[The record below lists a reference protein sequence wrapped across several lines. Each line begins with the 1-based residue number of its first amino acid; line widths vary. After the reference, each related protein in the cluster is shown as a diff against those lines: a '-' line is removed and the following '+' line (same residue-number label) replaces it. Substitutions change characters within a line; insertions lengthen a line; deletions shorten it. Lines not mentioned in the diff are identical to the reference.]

1 MKQTGFVM
9 KAALFAFVVASL
21 LPGAGTRDAAAADAI
36 KIGHICSVTGWAG
49 MLGTAQKEAMLA
61 VVEDINKKGGILGRQ
76 VEAFIEDDQSSPT
89 TAAIAATK
97 LIKDAKVCLIIG
109 TTISDSAMAVS
120 PIAEREATPFL
131 LITPVVLPWE
141 RLKWTFA
148 VGPGDAKMAVHVLEL
163 AVKQLGAKRI
173 ALLHDTTLYG
183 SQGAKFFNTGVGKY
197 PGTSIIAQEKY
208 EVHDTSMVSQLTK
221 IKAAKPD
228 LLVIYG
234 TGAPAAVAAK
244 NYKQLGMTVPV
255 LGAGG
260 LGGPDFLK
268 LAGNIAD
275 EGNWAIAV
283 LKISIAEKLPLTDP
297 YRRNIYEPAKKIFQ
311 EKYGKDK
318 GGLNVFHVS
327 PMDAFTMTALGL
339 KASGTDDR
347 AKLRDALE
355 KVRFTGLLGGRI
367 VPQPDNHIRDCED
380 SSELALFK
388 NGEFIPYTK

>member
-1 MKQTGFVM
+1 MKQTGFLS
-9 KAALFAFVVASL
+9 KAAVLVFVVVSL
-21 LPGAGTRDAAAADAI
+21 LLATGTRDGCAADTI

-49 MLGTAQKEAMLA
+49 MLGTPQRDALLA
-61 VVEDINKKGGILGRQ
+61 VVEDINKKGGLLGKQ
-76 VEAFIEDDQSSPT
+76 VEAFIEDDQSNPT
-89 TAAIAATK
+89 TASIAATK
-97 LIKDAKVCLIIG
+97 LIKDTKVSVLIG
-109 TTISDSAMAVS
+109 TTISDSGMAVS
-120 PIAEREATPFL
+120 PIAERERIPFFL
-131 LITPVVLPWE
+131 TTPVVLPWD

-148 VGPGDAKMAVHVLEL
+148 IGPGDEKMAVHVLEL
-163 AVKQLGAKRI
+163 AVKQLGAQHI

-183 SQGAKFFNTGVGKY
+183 NSGAKIFNAEIGKY
-197 PGTSIIAQEKY
+197 PGTSIIMEEKY
-208 EVHDTSMVSQLTK
+208 EVQDTSMVPQLTK

-234 TGAPAAVAAK
+234 TGAPAAVVAK

-283 LKISIAEKLPLTDP
+283 LKISIAEKLPFSDP
-297 YRRNIYEPAKKIFQ
+297 YRKNVYEPAKKIFQ
-311 EKYGKDK
+311 DKYGKDK

-327 PMDAFTMTALGL
+327 PMDAFTMATMGM
-339 KASGTDDR
+339 KAAGTDDR
-347 AKLRDALE
+347 AKLREALE
-355 KVRFTGLLGGRI
+355 KVRFTALLGGRVI
-367 VPQPDNHIRDCED
+367 PQPDNHIRDCED

-388 NGEFIPYTK
+388 NGEFVPYAK